1 MYDTL
6 LLLHVLSAFALVA
19 ATVMLSAFVLGSPV
33 NKPSKLTATILWGV
47 GSVGTILFGVWLAL
61 YVKGYEIWDGWIIAA
76 LVLWVLA
83 NGAGQN
89 ADSAIGKA
97 MTGNDAAVSL
107 PQRAVFSHWMR
118 VLWVLLLLIVMVWKP
133 GA

>member
-1 MYDTL
+1 VNDTL
-6 LLLHVLSAFALVA
+6 LFLHVLSAFAFVA
-19 ATVMLSAFVLGSPV
+19 GTVMLSSYVLGSPV
-33 NKPSKLTATILWGV
+33 HRGSLTLANVLFGA
-47 GSVGTILFGVWLAL
+47 GSVGTLVFGVWLAL
-61 YVKGYEIWDGWIIAA
+61 DLDDYEIWDGWIIAA

-89 ADSAIGKA
+89 ADSGIRKAIGD
-97 MTGNDAAVSL
+97 NDAAVSL
-107 PQRAVFSHWMR
+107 DRRIVFSHWMR